1 MWWWWCPWQLP
12 CKRKTWKSG
21 HVSLYF
27 LRTILATSFFRGKI
41 GNSTIINSTEQAQN
55 ARHNSRIY
63 LQCVS
68 QNSVHAS
75 QADLWLVTSYPAPSS
90 LIRLPQNLHMQ
101 IVYFYQLC
109 NYDLYEISESQM
121 QKAERKG
128 NEKRLVISAV
138 KVWWW
143 LQVRRALEG
152 ARAMVGSRQMLSLL
166 HSSIIVYCVS
176 YLVLYLVWLA
186 YQFLVHYIVPYLVWW
201 DHDKA
206 QTRILIL
213 YHTR

>member
-1 MWWWWCPWQLP
+1 MNYSTEVNGWYRFPGAIRITCDDDDVLANFLVRG
-12 CKRKTWKSG
+12 KLG
-21 HVSLYF
+21 SLVTSACTSSALF
-27 LRTILATSFFRGKI
+27 WASFFSGKI
-41 GNSTIINSTEQAQN
+41 GNSTIINSTEQAQH
-55 ARHNSRIY
+55 AWHNSRIY

-152 ARAMVGSRQMLSLL
+152 ARAMVGSRRMLSLL

-176 YLVLYLVWLA
+176 
-186 YQFLVHYIVPYLVWW
+186 
-201 DHDKA
+201 
-206 QTRILIL
+206 
-213 YHTR
+213 